1 MAHIYVTTSE
11 TKVGIEGGR
20 LTIKNRDETI
30 RTVPKQTVESITVFG
45 NAVLS
50 TQCIQFC
57 LTNGISVSFFS
68 GKGKYF
74 GRLEST
80 AHHKVEILEQQIDAF
95 RDNQFCLEL
104 CKRIISAKIRNQ
116 EVVLR
121 RYAKDHTV
129 KLEMLIKDMKIY
141 RDKVEIADG
150 VERLL
155 GYEGMAARTYFEAL
169 SEIIE
174 LDFKFNGRSR
184 RPPRDPFN
192 SMLSLGYTLLMYE
205 IYPKVENEGMSPYYA
220 VLHKNYANHP
230 ALISDLME
238 EWRSVIVDSTVLS
251 LVQGHEITSE
261 HFEYADDSQGV
272 FLTKEGLSKFIN
284 KFEKTMNRTSR
295 YLLYDQ
301 AERTMRKSIQE
312 QCRRMRIAIANEDV
326 NEYAPVIIR

>member
-30 RTVPKQTVESITVFG
+30 RTVPKQIVESITVFG

-80 AHHKVEILEQQIDAF
+80 AHHKVEILEQQIDVF

-121 RYAKDHTV
+121 RYAKEHTV

-174 LDFKFNGRSR
+174 PDFKFNGRSR

-192 SMLSLGYTLLMYE
+192 SMLSLGYTLLM
-205 IYPKVENEGMSPYYA
+205 
-220 VLHKNYANHP
+220 
-230 ALISDLME
+230 
-238 EWRSVIVDSTVLS
+238 
-251 LVQGHEITSE
+251 
-261 HFEYADDSQGV
+261 
-272 FLTKEGLSKFIN
+272 
-284 KFEKTMNRTSR
+284 
-295 YLLYDQ
+295 
-301 AERTMRKSIQE
+301 
-312 QCRRMRIAIANEDV
+312 
-326 NEYAPVIIR
+326 